1 MAAPAAIDT
10 DGMQAEIAGFI
21 TLHWPELRARL
32 GDLLDGFIDVACASA
47 ASHQIARGVLTARF
61 VNVCCA
67 LGPNFE
73 RKPENEWALAIL
85 ADERLGGWVKLHQLV
100 VRASTELKRR
110 ASDGGNLSDPLLR
123 TDGLLLDALDQN
135 SRVANSDAVRAPRLT
150 CDLEAVD
157 IRLLELDWRREYRQQ
172 DGAWQRMPV
181 AVANPSIR
189 IGPGSSV
196 PALVCVL
203 THAPG
208 TGDAARLQVRLLTH
222 AVCDQDHHPLVES
235 AGEHGLWSWR
245 GHQARAVSWLVD
257 GPAPVPSANGLGVTL
272 IEETLP
278 RTSLLRAATC
288 GLRDEGVPIGSVQ
301 TYVWA
306 YPADQWLF
314 VWQRE
319 PGASRQ
325 WPRPATAAP
334 DQAAPATRVRIERD
348 GVVVPSLRW
357 ATGFDETLDAEL
369 LRGFD
374 KLFAAWQETTTEAS
388 MTVAATMLCGRAMLS
403 WGWREGP
410 EGLAGR
416 PLMRVVGDLDLGHAI
431 DIVLTGEVALGVTR
445 TKVRLIV
452 HGQATLRQQPT
463 RDNAVPGLPEV
474 LLAAAVRWS
483 FDYRIE
489 FDPLAVDE
497 GALWSEAGPCTGAIV
512 GEMGLRP
519 RSGGGGGWQ
528 WFTRLDT
535 QAVSVPV
542 CLHDPVLGQTRLR
555 LQLLPAM
562 KFLDWSLG

>member
-1 MAAPAAIDT
+1 MAAPAATDA
-10 DGMQAEIAGFI
+10 DGMHAEIAAFI
-21 TLHWPELRARL
+21 TLHWPDLRVRL
-32 GDLLDGFIDVACASA
+32 GDLLDGFIDVACANA
-47 ASHQIARGVLTARF
+47 AAHQIARGVLTARF

-73 RKPENEWALAIL
+73 RKPENEWALAVL
-85 ADERLGGWVKLHQLV
+85 AEERLGEWVKLHQLV

-110 ASDGGNLSDPLLR
+110 AGDGGKLSDSLQR
-123 TDGLLLDALDQN
+123 TDGLLLDALDQH
-135 SRVANSDAVRAPRLT
+135 SRAANSDAVQAPRLA

-181 AVANPSIR
+181 AVASPSIR
-189 IGPGSSV
+189 IGPGASA

-222 AVCDQDHHPLVES
+222 AVCDQDRHPLVES
-235 AGEHGLWSWR
+235 AGDHGLVSWR

-257 GPAPVPSANGLGVTL
+257 GPAPVPAANGLGVTL

-288 GLRDEGVPIGSVQ
+288 GLRDEGVPIGSVE

-319 PGASRQ
+319 PGPSRQ
-325 WPRPATAAP
+325 WPRVATAAP
-334 DQAAPATRVRIERD
+334 EQVAPATRMRIERD
-348 GVVVPSLRW
+348 GVAMPSVHW
-357 ATGFDETLDAEL
+357 AKGFDETLDLEL

-374 KLFAAWQETTTEAS
+374 QLFAAWQETATESS
-388 MTVAATMLCGRAMLS
+388 MTVAATMLCGRAMLG

-416 PLMRVVGDLDLGHAI
+416 PLMRVAGNLDLRHAV
-431 DIVLTGEVALGVTR
+431 DIVLAGEMALGATR
-445 TKVRLIV
+445 TNVRLIV

-463 RDNAVPGLPEV
+463 REHAVPGLLDV
-474 LLAAAVRWS
+474 LMAAAVRWS

-497 GALWSEAGPCTGAIV
+497 GALWSEAGPCTGAMA

-519 RSGGGGGWQ
+519 RSGGGWQ
-528 WFTRLDT
+528 WFARLDT

-542 CLHDPVLGQTRLR
+542 CLFDPVLGQTRQR
-555 LQLLPAM
+555 VALLPALRL
-562 KFLDWSLG
+562 LDWSLG